1 MPHKDPILD
10 KQWHRDYYLKNKERL
25 NKLNKQAH
33 KENLIERKAQQKEY
47 REKTKET
54 KADYMKTYWNAK
66 KEISRPENLKR
77 YHKNKAKYLPVM
89 KKYQKAWEK
98 RNRVKR
104 SEDQLNNYLKFAL
117 LFNLK
122 SSVYKRSLQ
131 SWSQL
136 VRNRD
141 HNSCLQCGKPSNI
154 SHHIIYKKTK
164 PELSFNL
171 NNGIALCSPCHKE
184 IHRLNR

>member
-1 MPHKDPILD
+1 MPYKDPND
-10 KQWHRDYYLKNKERL
+10 RHRYYLRNKEKFNSRA
-25 NKLNKQAH
+25 KQLH

-54 KADYMKTYWNAK
+54 RSEYNKQYWNKK
-66 KEISRPENLKR
+66 KEILRPENLKR
-77 YHKNKAKYLPVM
+77 YHKHKKRYAPAM

-122 SSVYKRSLQ
+122 SNEYKRALQ

-141 HNSCLQCGKPSNI
+141 YNSCRLCGKPSKI
-154 SHHIIYKKTK
+154 SHHIIFKKIA
-164 PELSFNL
+164 PRLSLNL
-171 NNGIALCSPCHKE
+171 NNGIALCIPCHKE
-184 IHRLNR
+184 IHKLNGY